1 MRNKLLALILA
12 LTMVVGLAA
21 MTPVAA
27 TAAGVETVGRNVVLE
42 AAELLMTLNIVQGY
56 EDGSLGLE
64 KNITRAE
71 FASMLA
77 RMLQG
82 TDELNLNA
90 GAIINTKMSETPEN
104 IAAVKAA
111 QETAFSGTAGNAA
124 ANVGAKKYHTDIDS
138 TDLADPAFSDISE
151 LHWAYNDVEY
161 LRGQGIVTG
170 YSDGTFKPDNNIL
183 YEEAVKFVASA
194 LGYDFMAVTY
204 GGYPEGV
211 TYAILMMNAVV
222 WILERHTAPRIFGN
236 RRGGK
241 AR

>member
-27 TAAGVETVGRNVVLE
+27 TAAGVETVGRDVVLE

-90 GAIINTKMSETPEN
+90 GAIIHSKMSETPEN
-104 IAAVKAA
+104 IAAVKSA
-111 QETAFSGTAGNAA
+111 QEEKLAVAGTKENLNIGS
-124 ANVGAKKYHTDIDS
+124 KKYQTDIDS
-138 TDLADPAFSDISE
+138 TDLADPSFSDISE

-170 YSDGTFKPDNNIL
+170 YSDGT
-183 YEEAVKFVASA
+183 
-194 LGYDFMAVTY
+194 
-204 GGYPEGV
+204 
-211 TYAILMMNAVV
+211 
-222 WILERHTAPRIFGN
+222 
-236 RRGGK
+236 
-241 AR
+241 